1 MIAAASVLRTTAT
14 SPVLWAI
21 LGGFLIG
28 ALITLAA
35 GHDPV
40 SVYWEILQ
48 GAVAGPNLAESIA
61 RAVPLVGMALVAAI
75 PLRGGM
81 VNLGGDGQLL
91 LGGLVAALVA
101 LYLPAPGLVRLA
113 VAMVAAMAVSGA
125 YAALAAWGEVR
136 FGVPLL
142 ISTLLLSYPAKGVT
156 SYLARFPLR
165 DPSTGMPETFRI
177 DEAARLPVLVPGTPI
192 TWGLVLLL
200 LVIAAVV
207 FTDRRG
213 TAGYE
218 LRLRGLNSRFAA
230 YGGVE
235 LGRQTVRVLFASG
248 AVAGLVGAILVLGD
262 QFRFTD
268 GALLSPAYTWSG
280 LMAALLAMGEPIGA
294 ICAGLFFAALQTG
307 GFAMERATEVPR
319 VLTLVLQ
326 AVIILLLA
334 MRHGLRRQPSGGR

>member
-1 MIAAASVLRTTAT
+1 MTAATALRGAAT
-14 SPVLWAI
+14 SSVLWAI
-21 LGGFLIG
+21 LGGLVIG
-28 ALITLAA
+28 ALIALAA
-35 GHDPV
+35 GHDPIA
-40 SVYWEILQ
+40 VYGEILA
-48 GAVAGPNLAESIA
+48 GAVVGPNLAETIA
-61 RAVPLVGMALVAAI
+61 RAVPLVGMTLVAAI

-81 VNLGGDGQLL
+81 VNLGGDGQLV
-91 LGGLVAALVA
+91 LGGLVAAVVA
-101 LYLPAPGLVRLA
+101 LYLPAPGEVRL
-113 VAMVAAMAVSGA
+113 VAAILAAMAVSGA

-142 ISTLLLSYPAKGVT
+142 ISTLLLSYPAQGVS

-165 DPSTGMPETFRI
+165 DPSTGMPETYRVE
-177 DEAARLPVLVPGTPI
+177 EAARLPVLVPGTPI

-218 LRLRGLNSRFAA
+218 LRLRGLNPRFVA
-230 YGGVE
+230 YGGVD
-235 LGRQTVRVLFASG
+235 LGRQTVRTLFASG
-248 AVAGLVGAILVLGD
+248 AVAGLVGAMLVLGD

-268 GALLSPAYTWSG
+268 HALLSPSYTWSG

-294 ICAGLFFAALQTG
+294 VCAGLFFAALQTG

-334 MRHGLRRQPSGGR
+334 MRHGLGRPGLRRR

>member
-1 MIAAASVLRTTAT
+1 MTAAIGAIRGVAT
-14 SPVLWAI
+14 SSVLWAI

-28 ALITLAA
+28 AVIALVA
-35 GHDPV
+35 GHDPLV
-40 SVYWEILQ
+40 VYREIVV
-48 GAVAGPNLAESIA
+48 GALAGPNLAESVA

-81 VNLGGDGQLL
+81 VNLGGDGQLV
-91 LGGLVAALVA
+91 LGGLVAAVVA

-113 VAMVAAMAVSGA
+113 VALVAAMTVSGA

-142 ISTLLLSYPAKGVT
+142 ISTLLLSYPARGIT

-165 DPSTGMPETFRI
+165 DSATGMPETFRI
-177 DEAARLPVLVPGTPI
+177 AEEARLPVLIPGTPI
-192 TWGLVLLL
+192 HWGLVLLL
-200 LVIAAVV
+200 IVIAVVV
-207 FTDRRG
+207 FNDRRRA
-213 TAGYE
+213 AGYE
-218 LRLRGLNSRFAA
+218 LRLRGLNSRFVA

-235 LGRQTVRVLFASG
+235 LGRQTIRTLFASG
-248 AVAGLVGAILVLGD
+248 AIAGLVGAMLVLGD

-280 LMAALLAMGEPIGA
+280 LMAALLAMGEPVGA

-334 MRHGLRRQPSGGR
+334 MRHGFGKRR